1 MLKQLK
7 VVAIDLIKGKDFL
20 FNGDDSTFKRAIQ
33 KIDYYGEYGVGK
45 STIWVC
51 VNNTHVKRIFAVDT
65 SKEWIEKVQSNVGCI
80 NVLMTEWVD
89 LGKLGKW
96 GRPIDYSKR
105 ESILNYVKSIWEHEQ
120 KPQLVLIDGRF
131 RVACFLY
138 SLATGAPNTKIIFDD
153 YMDRPHYHLVEEF
166 VKPVETCGRQCMFVI
181 PKNLERDKVMN
192 LMYQFLFVM
201 E

>member
-1 MLKQLK
+1 MVRQLK
-7 VVAIDLIKGKDFL
+7 VAIINLIKGKDFL
-20 FNGDDSTFKRAIQ
+20 FDGDDLIFKQVIQ
-33 KIDYYGEYGVGK
+33 KTDYYGEYGVGK
-45 STIWVC
+45 STIWV

-65 SKEWIEKVQSNVGCI
+65 SKDWIEKVQSKVDHKDT
-80 NVLMTEWVD
+80 LMTEWVD
-89 LGKLGKW
+89 LGKLAKW
-96 GRPIDYSKR
+96 GRPVDYSKR
-105 ESILNYVKSIWEHEQ
+105 ENILNYVKSIWKYEQ

-153 YMDRPHYHLVEEF
+153 YMDRPYYHLVEEF
-166 VKPVETCGRQCMFVI
+166 VKPIKICGRQCMFIV
-181 PKNLERDKVMN
+181 PKELDKDKVMN